1 MTRPRSEPP
10 TPGESLDLL
19 RLATDAAHR
28 AGKLILEYFLA
39 ADGQL
44 RRGASTKSSVTDLV
58 TAADRASE
66 ELIVNRVL
74 AARPDDGIVGE
85 EGSRRPGRSGV
96 VWVIDPIDGT
106 TNFVYGYPA
115 FCVSIAA
122 SDADGAIV
130 GVVHDP
136 LRDETFSAVRGG
148 GSFLNGTP
156 IPSRSTPPPLAEA
169 LVATG
174 FGYDADRR
182 AKQVAI
188 LAGVLPSVRDIRR
201 GGSAALDL
209 CSVALGR
216 VDAYFEAG
224 LGRWDREAGVLIA
237 AEAGMLWRDYDGII
251 DGVPMLVVAPPQLL
265 APLTTLLESARDRLG
280 PASSIETSLVDGG

>member
-1 MTRPRSEPP
+1 MTGPVDERIGAE
-10 TPGESLDLL
+10 ESHDLL

-28 AGKLILEYFLA
+28 AGRLVLDSFA
-39 ADGQL
+39 TGDGHV
-44 RRGASTKSSVTDLV
+44 RRGATAKSSATDLV

-85 EGSRRPGRSGV
+85 EGSHHPGRSGV

-115 FCVSIAA
+115 FSISIAA
-122 SDADGAIV
+122 SDASGAIV

-136 LRDETFSAVRGG
+136 LRDETFTAVRGG

-156 IPSRSTPPPLAEA
+156 LPSRPPPPPLAES

-182 AKQVAI
+182 ARQAAI
-188 LAGVLPSVRDIRR
+188 LSVVLPNVRDIRR

-209 CSVALGR
+209 CAVSAGR
-216 VDAYFEAG
+216 VDAYYEAG

-237 AEAGMLWRDYDGII
+237 AESGLVWRDHEGII
-251 DGVPMLVVAPPQLL
+251 DGLVTLVVAPPQLM
-265 APLTTLLESARDRLG
+265 APLTALLESARARVG
-280 PASSIETSLVDGG
+280 PGEPRRGVAGL